1 MDRNDRENPDR
12 LKPIE
17 EVFDSDPRHKFFIVY
32 DEIKRNDRPLEI
44 NDLYLDLQEFIL
56 NPNVPEKVKT
66 HFDTARNLYL
76 YSWFVYRFYP
86 VAELQAYASLEFALK
101 EKFKKEKLK
110 TPIGLR
116 LLLNNALEKGWIR
129 DEGIRHYHRIDK
141 RRNEYKTLVQ
151 DVYDFEQERVNNQST
166 NEYVKILVDNLPS
179 LRNTIAH
186 GSSYLTNRVYLAF
199 EICCDLINQLYP

>member
-1 MDRNDRENPDR
+1 MNRNDKENPDG
-12 LKPIE
+12 LKSIE
-17 EVFDSDPRHKFFIVY
+17 EVFVSDPRHKSFVVY

-101 EKFKKEKLK
+101 EKFKKEKLR

-116 LLLNNALEKGWIR
+116 LLLKNALKKDWIR
-129 DEGIRHYHRIDK
+129 DEGIRHYNRIDK

-151 DVYDFEQERVNNQST
+151 DVYDFEQERANKQNT
-166 NEYVKILVDNLPS
+166 NEYVKILVDALPS
-179 LRNTIAH
+179 LRNTMAH
-186 GSSYLTNRVYLAF
+186 GSSYLTNRVYLTF